1 MGLMDIFKGKPEDD
15 DFDPLKDLELAK
27 MKVGFYVD
35 YDMKTWQVTAYNRYD
50 FGDGLWSD
58 EWELT
63 SGREKVYLERREDDE
78 VEWTLSKKLPIGAI
92 EEDVRSHIKE
102 FDDPPGQ
109 IEVKGK
115 TYYLDESGSVY
126 FYPGGKGPKQGLI
139 AWEFIDEDDESFVTI
154 EQWGEDEFEAA
165 QGFYVEE
172 FQFENILPGETS

>member
-1 MGLMDIFKGKPEDD
+1 MDIFKGKPEDD
-15 DFDPLKDLELAK
+15 GFDPLKDLELAK

-92 EEDVRSHIKE
+92 AEDVRSHIKE

-115 TYYLDESGSVY
+115 TFYLDESGSVY

-139 AWEFIDEDDESFVTI
+139 AWEYIDDDDKEFVTI
-154 EQWGEDEFEAA
+154 EQWGEEEFEAA
-165 QGFYVEE
+165 RGFYVEE
-172 FQFENILPGETS
+172 FQFENILPAEVS